1 MTNCLTRAQF
11 LMCHSSINLIT
22 CATDGHFS
30 VWDLRHILEPLFFVE
45 SSKIIPRSLALSDAV
60 KVADLSSYTRY
71 QIHQNS
77 IKSME
82 YVDLSDSMKIIIAG
96 GDDNALSISLL
107 ALRTTDIAKDA
118 EVTTVSIPDAHAASV
133 TTIKVLPYPK
143 EMPEAT
149 DSQRNFLVA
158 TSGNDHRIKIW
169 SLTIDLEKKGSDVI
183 DIVEKVNR
191 YSPVADISS
200 MDIIRAPA
208 ADSDSETDLKLLV
221 CGVGMEMLD
230 IQLS

>member
-1 MTNCLTRAQF
+1 
-11 LMCHSSINLIT
+11 
-22 CATDGHFS
+22 
-30 VWDLRHILEPLFFVE
+30 
-45 SSKIIPRSLALSDAV
+45 
-60 KVADLSSYTRY
+60 
-71 QIHQNS
+71 
-77 IKSME
+77 ME

-169 SLTIDLEKKGSDVI
+169 SITIDLEKKGSDII